1 LVRREA
7 LFVFSKEDIGMARIF
22 LRQLL
27 DHAAEHS
34 YGVPAFNIADME
46 QALAVM
52 DAASVCNAPVIV
64 QASRGARS
72 YASDIMLRHMVD
84 ALTEIHPQIPLC
96 VHLDHG
102 NEPAACLTAIQAG
115 FNSVMMD
122 ARSKRTPKRR
132 RTGTATSR
140 SPRP

>member
-7 LFVFSKEDIGMARIF
+7 LFVFSKEGIGMARIS

-34 YGVPAFNIADME
+34 YGVPAFNIANME

-64 QASRGARS
+64 QASRRAQLRQRHH
-72 YASDIMLRHMVD
+72 LRHMVD

-96 VHLDHG
+96 VHLDW
-102 NEPAACLTAIQAG
+102 Q
-115 FNSVMMD
+115 
-122 ARSKRTPKRR
+122 RTGRLPDRHSGR
-132 RTGTATSR
+132 LHLRDDGRLAQSGRWRTGTTTSR